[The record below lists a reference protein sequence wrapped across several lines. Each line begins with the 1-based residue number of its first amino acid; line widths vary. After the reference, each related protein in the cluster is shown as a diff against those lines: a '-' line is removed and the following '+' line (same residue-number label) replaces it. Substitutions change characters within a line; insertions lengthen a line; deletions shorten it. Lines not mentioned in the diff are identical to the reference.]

1 MSPGEA
7 LCKSFEKYARAQADG
22 TCRAY
27 KPIPTDPWTIG
38 WGSTGKDVTST
49 SWWTRL
55 KADQRFD
62 HSWASCKAGVLR
74 ASPILAKPENAN
86 RLEAI
91 ISFAYNCG
99 TGAYQ
104 ASTLR
109 RYVNAERW
117 ADAAN
122 EFAKWNHSM
131 GKVVAGLTRRRAAEK
146 SLFGTPDDD
155 SIASQQVTT
164 KLPPA
169 AAQSIPDTPP
179 TTPDA
184 VQPVLGQIAQ
194 LEALVRSFLGRKR

>member
-1 MSPGEA
+1 MSVGQD
-7 LCKSFEKYARAQADG
+7 LCRSYESYARAQPDG
-22 TCRAY
+22 TCKSY
-27 KPIPTDPWTIG
+27 KPIPTDPYTIG

-62 HSWASCKAGVLR
+62 HSWATCKAGVLR
-74 ASPILAKPENAN
+74 ASPILAKYPN
-86 RLEAI
+86 RFEAI
-91 ISFAYNCG
+91 TCFAYNCG
-99 TGAYQ
+99 VGAYQ

-117 ADAAN
+117 ADAGN

-131 GKVVAGLTRRRAAEK
+131 GKVVAGLTRRRTAEK
-146 SLFGTPDDD
+146 SLFDTPDDD
-155 SIASQQVTT
+155 SIASQQATT
-164 KLPPA
+164 TQPPV

-184 VQPVLGQIAQ
+184 VQPVLGQMAQ